1 MIWVPQRQRLVKNFR
16 AIPYWGMTLGGQNK
30 YAKNTREEGK
40 ASLQLATTVGSGTQL
55 CGGPLEKAPPKDGGS
70 GEVGRWGH
78 LPLPVWLESALWGT
92 PAAHPEASDKTLRQT
107 SCKT

>member
-1 MIWVPQRQRLVKNFR
+1 
-16 AIPYWGMTLGGQNK
+16 MTLGGQNK

-92 PAAHPEASDKTLRQT
+92 PAAHLEASDKTLRQT